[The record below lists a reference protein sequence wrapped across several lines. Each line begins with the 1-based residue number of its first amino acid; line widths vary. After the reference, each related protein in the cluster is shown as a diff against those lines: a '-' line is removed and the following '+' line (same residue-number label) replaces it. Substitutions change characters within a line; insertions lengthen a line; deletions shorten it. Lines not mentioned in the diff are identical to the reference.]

1 MTGKYD
7 TPTRLAEL
15 RSAKNMSQ
23 NDLAK
28 RLGTTGQSVGRY
40 EKEPQRLSVPLLRQI
55 AKELGATVAEIV
67 GETPPDANQPAGTRE
82 PLKMLKPP
90 KLARAAS
97 NAPPTRGRGGDQVPR
112 ATVSLAG
119 WPSRGG
125 RSSPPKTKV
134 DPMTSS
140 ASNPGRESAG

>member
-1 MTGKYD
+1 MTTGDRIRKA
-7 TPTRLAEL
+7 RLA
-15 RSAKNMSQ
+15 AGYKTQMA
-23 NDLAK
+23 LAK
-28 RLGTTGQSVGRY
+28 AIAVSQPTISDWESGKMQPTGEHLARLTAGVNCSPGWVLFGD
-40 EKEPQRLSVPLLRQI
+40 E
-55 AKELGATVAEIV
+55 ATSEA
-67 GETPPDANQPAGTRE
+67 AGTRE

-125 RSSPPKTKV
+125 RSSPPKPKV